1 MVNDTAIKL
10 IKSATK
16 AGCNLMNL
24 RDCQRAVKTPT
35 ENNGIPDIEFSPKVP
50 LEKKLIMHVIT
61 VPVQSTV
68 KLNV

>member
-1 MVNDTAIKL
+1 
-10 IKSATK
+10 
-16 AGCNLMNL
+16 MNL